1 MIDNKIKERMCCEK
15 RPFANKIIPPA
26 IWDIVDKLLLEKF
39 PIDGVSRVTD
49 ISEPWLLNY
58 INKKYEQTLKKR
70 SIDVIM

>member
-1 MIDNKIKERMCCEK
+1 MIDNKIKERVCCER

-26 IWDIVDKLLLEKF
+26 TWDIVDKLLLEKF
-39 PIDGVSRVTD
+39 PIDGVLRVTD

-58 INKKYEQTLKKR
+58 INKKYERTLKKR

>member
-1 MIDNKIKERMCCEK
+1 VIDNKIKERMCCEK

>member
-1 MIDNKIKERMCCEK
+1 MCCEK